1 MDGKEAWN
9 KWKKTK
15 KMDDKEEY
23 KRLEKDTKRL
33 IWNRKKG
40 LELCIAKEAK

>member
-33 IWNRKKG
+33 I
-40 LELCIAKEAK
+40 